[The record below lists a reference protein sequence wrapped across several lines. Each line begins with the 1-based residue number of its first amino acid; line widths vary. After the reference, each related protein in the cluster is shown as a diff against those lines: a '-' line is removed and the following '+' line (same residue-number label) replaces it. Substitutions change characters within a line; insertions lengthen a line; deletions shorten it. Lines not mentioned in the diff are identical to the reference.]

1 MIMYDLLINNIT
13 KQIELTPE
21 EEALIKSKF
30 KSVKLKS
37 KEVIVDFGEVCTRTF
52 FVFEGCLRSY
62 FRDSNGA
69 EHTISFAPKDWWMA
83 EMGSYISGE
92 PATLSVEAIEKS
104 EILYI
109 EKNDYEE
116 LFKSIPKLETV
127 FRKLLERSVVAYQK
141 RLIDNLS
148 KTAEE
153 RFINFSKKFPQLVN
167 TIPQKHI
174 ASFIGVTPEFFSK
187 MKATMLKRK

>member
-1 MIMYDLLINNIT
+1 MYDLLLKNIT
-13 KQIELTPE
+13 KQIDLTSQEEL
-21 EEALIKSKF
+21 LIKSKF
-30 KSVKLKS
+30 QLQKVKN
-37 KEVIVDFGEVCTRTF
+37 KEVIVDFGDVCTRTY
-52 FVFEGCLRSY
+52 FVNTGCLRSY
-62 FRDSNGA
+62 ARDNNGT
-69 EHTISFAPKDWWMA
+69 EHTISFAPSDWWIG

-92 PATLSVEAIEKS
+92 PATLSIEAIEKS

-109 EKNDYEE
+109 EKGDYEE
-116 LFKSIPKLETV
+116 LFKGIPKLESV
-127 FRKLLERSVVAYQK
+127 FRKMLERSVVAYQK

-153 RFINFSKKFPQLVN
+153 RYINFSGKFPQLVN
-167 TIPQKHI
+167 AIPQKLI